1 MKNLSSQTSLTGL
14 VKMLIKELASTGPLS
29 GDGYFDVGR
38 GTLTS
43 MVSTTITYLIILMQ
57 FRAY

>member
-1 MKNLSSQTSLTGL
+1 
-14 VKMLIKELASTGPLS
+14 MLIKELASTGPLS

-57 FRAY
+57 FRDY